1 MPYSAKKRRQY
12 QRDYYEQ
19 NKEKVR
25 EYQRLYYHTHKKKMR
40 GENGE
45 SDFMCPRESTRS
57 TFHSVDL
64 MRAPAEKSVRM
75 LNQII
80 SGERTFII

>member
-1 MPYSAKKRRQY
+1 MPYTIKRRRQY
-12 QRDYYEQ
+12 QRDYYER

-25 EYQRLYYHTHKKKMR
+25 EYQRLYYHAHKRKLR
-40 GENGE
+40 GDSGE
-45 SDFMCPRESTRS
+45 ADFLCPRESVRF

-75 LNQII
+75 ISQII
-80 SGERTFII
+80 NGERTFII